1 MTSRGL
7 CEQKC
12 EKRALRSSRAFGRKR
27 AVSGCVKVV
36 VGWILVT
43 HGGNGGRRSFRH
55 RHGVGVK
62 NGVKRGSE
70 ADCRLNSM
78 FCVFTCFQIEVNI
91 PSYNFGCSTHIQG
104 GLQFI
109 KRQSVPSLHH
119 PAGQSRPARKSRQSR
134 RRSYSTFSASGRQH
148 PFGRPLK
155 IFL

>member
-12 EKRALRSSRAFGRKR
+12 EKRSKSVRQRELGAKR
-27 AVSGCVKVV
+27 PVSGCVKVV

-70 ADCRLNSM
+70 AECRLKEKILLETVPNS
-78 FCVFTCFQIEVNI
+78 VV
-91 PSYNFGCSTHIQG
+91 
-104 GLQFI
+104 
-109 KRQSVPSLHH
+109 
-119 PAGQSRPARKSRQSR
+119 
-134 RRSYSTFSASGRQH
+134 
-148 PFGRPLK
+148 
-155 IFL
+155 